1 VKKRPAIAMLT
12 QANKDVDIEPN
23 RRPLSLNLYKRMLR
37 YTRPY
42 RGIFIALT
50 LVVIVRAAQLP
61 LLALAFS
68 AVING
73 PIKNNHLTQLLWGVG
88 GYAALA
94 IITQYTLYHRLHLAL
109 LVGEGVVH
117 DLRFDIFSHLQ
128 RLTSGFFSKTKL
140 GRLISRIT
148 SDAET
153 VRAGIQDSIFAS
165 MVAGGQIVVALLIM
179 AFSDHWLFLVV
190 LATAPAYYVTYQYFR
205 QKLSIVHRAN
215 QESFSRLTSTLAES
229 ISGIR
234 VTQVFARQDS
244 NAKMWNA
251 LVSDHA
257 GYNLATIRTSGQFS
271 PLLELINALL
281 TAALFIIGGWRI
293 FHHSPGASL
302 EALIAFFFLL
312 SNVLEPVGILGT
324 MYTTAV
330 SAMAG
335 AERIFSLLD
344 RKPDFADPPDALT
357 PQLKG
362 RVEFRN
368 LGFGYDPAKPILCD
382 ITFTALP
389 GQTIALVGHTG
400 SGKTSIINLISKF
413 YLPDSGRLLVDD
425 IDIRQINSTCLH
437 RQMGIVLQVN
447 YLFTGTVME
456 NIRLG
461 MDRTDQQVIQ
471 AARDLDILDLLMA
484 LPQGL
489 ETTVGERGAGLSL
502 GQRQLVCFAR
512 AMLAD
517 PRIMILDEA
526 TSSVDSLTEMRIQ
539 RALNI
544 LLKGRTSF
552 VVAHRLSTIRQADQ
566 ILVLDHGR
574 IIERGRHTDLLAT
587 SSVYSGLYQQFV
599 LANES

>member
-1 VKKRPAIAMLT
+1 MKKRPAIALLT
-12 QANKDVDIEPN
+12 HSTKDSDIEPA
-23 RRPLSLNLYKRMLR
+23 RRPLSLTLYRRMLR
-37 YTRPY
+37 YARPY
-42 RGIFIALT
+42 RGILIALIFC
-50 LVVIVRAAQLP
+50 VIIRGAQLP

-73 PIKNNHLTQLLWGVG
+73 PIKNNNLTQLFWGVG
-88 GYAALA
+88 GYTALT

-148 SDAET
+148 SDAES

-165 MVAGGQIVVALLIM
+165 LVAGGQIIVALLIM
-179 AFSDHWLFLVV
+179 VFSDHWLFLVV
-190 LATAPAYYVTYQYFR
+190 VATAPAYYITYQYFR

-229 ISGIR
+229 INGIR
-234 VTQVFARQDS
+234 VTQGFARQDS
-244 NAKMWNA
+244 NAVMWNA
-251 LVSDHA
+251 LVNDHA
-257 GYNLATIRTSGQFS
+257 GYNLATIRTAGQFS
-271 PLLELINALL
+271 PLLELINALM

-293 FHHSPGASL
+293 FHHAPGASL

-312 SNVLEPVGILGT
+312 GNVLEPIGVLGT

-335 AERIFSLLD
+335 AERVFSLLD
-344 RKPDFADPPDALT
+344 RKPDFVDPPDALK
-357 PQLKG
+357 PQLQG

-368 LGFGYDPAKPILCD
+368 LCFGYDPDKPVLRD
-382 ITFTALP
+382 ITFAAQP

-400 SGKTSIINLISKF
+400 SGKSSIINLISKF
-413 YLPDSGRLLVDD
+413 YLPDSGQLLLDG
-425 IDIRQINSTCLH
+425 IDIRQIDSDCLH

-461 MDRTDQQVIQ
+461 MDRTDRQVVQ
-471 AARDLDILDLLMA
+471 AAGDLDILDLLQA
-484 LPQGL
+484 LPNGFD
-489 ETTVGERGAGLSL
+489 TPVGERGSGLSL

-526 TSSVDSLTEMRIQ
+526 TSSVDSLTEMRIG

-552 VVAHRLSTIRQADQ
+552 VVAHRLSTIRQADL

-574 IIERGRHTDLLAT
+574 IVERGRHADLLAT
-587 SSVYSGLYQQFV
+587 SSVYSQLYQQFV

>member
-1 VKKRPAIAMLT
+1 MKKRPAIALLT
-12 QANKDVDIEPN
+12 QSTRDSDIEPA
-23 RRPLSLNLYKRMLR
+23 RRPLSLNLYRRMFR
-37 YTRPY
+37 YARPY
-42 RGIFIALT
+42 RGVLIGLTIA
-50 LVVIVRAAQLP
+50 VVIRAAQLP

-73 PIKNNHLTQLLWGVG
+73 PIKNNHLAQLFWGVA

-94 IITQYTLYHRLHLAL
+94 IFTQYILYHRLHLAL
-109 LVGEGVVH
+109 LLGEGVVH
-117 DLRFDIFSHLQ
+117 DLRGDIFSHLQ

-190 LATAPAYYVTYQYFR
+190 VATAPAYFITYQYFR
-205 QKLSIVHRAN
+205 RKLSIVHRAN

-234 VTQVFARQDS
+234 VTQGFARQDT
-244 NAKMWNA
+244 NAQMWNA
-251 LVSDHA
+251 LVFDHA
-257 GYNLATIRTSGQFS
+257 NYNLATIRTAGQFS

-281 TAALFIIGGWRI
+281 TASLFIIGGWRI
-293 FHHSPGASL
+293 FHHAPGASL

-312 SNVLEPVGILGT
+312 GNVLEPVGILGT

-335 AERIFSLLD
+335 AERVFSLLD
-344 RKPDFADPPDALT
+344 RKPDFVDPTDALK
-357 PQLKG
+357 PQLRGK
-362 RVEFRN
+362 VEFLN
-368 LGFGYDPAKPILCD
+368 LSFGYDPAKPILRD
-382 ITFTALP
+382 ITFAAQP

-400 SGKTSIINLISKF
+400 SGKSSIINLISKF
-413 YLPDSGRLLVDD
+413 YLPDSGRLLLDD
-425 IDIRQINSTCLH
+425 IDIRNIDSDTLH

-461 MDRTDQQVIQ
+461 MDRTDTQVIQ
-471 AARDLDILDLLMA
+471 AARDLDILDLLES
-484 LPQGL
+484 LPNGF
-489 ETTVGERGAGLSL
+489 ETHVGERGAGLSL

-552 VVAHRLSTIRQADQ
+552 VVAHRLSTIRQADL

-574 IIERGRHTDLLAT
+574 IVERGRHADLLAT
-587 SSVYSGLYQQFV
+587 SSIYSQLYQQFV
-599 LANES
+599 LANEN